1 MSQNPGG
8 WDPFGNGAGD
18 GPSFE
23 EIARALQNMMSGQG
37 DLDPEMAAQL
47 GLPSDPAVLR
57 SMMAQAQSM
66 FVNASNPEGAWDR
79 AREAARQLASAD
91 VSAAPALEADQSREA
106 AAIKDAFSLAGLW
119 LDEVT
124 EFETPPV
131 AARAYS
137 PRQWVEASFASFR
150 EMTTP
155 MAGSVTAAMKEA
167 MESQV
172 PEEMK
177 AMMGTASSML
187 DGMGQSLFA
196 MQLGQA
202 VGTLSQEILS
212 TSDIGVPLI
221 KGSLGLLPRN
231 VAAFSEGLEVDDEQ
245 IRLYLAL
252 REEAHA
258 RLFHRAPWL
267 RDHVFRAI
275 TDYGQGIEI
284 DMDRIGEV
292 ARTVD
297 PANPESIQDALGEGL
312 FQPTNTPA
320 QEAAL
325 ARLETLL
332 ALIEGWVDVVVNEA
346 ASRLP
351 GAPAL
356 AETIRRR
363 RATQGPAEKTFAG
376 LVGLELRPR
385 RLRDAA
391 ALFHFIEAEGGRP
404 ARDTVWTHPDL
415 LPTTE
420 DLNDPAGYAER
431 QKAVAEASA
440 DVDADLEKLLSG
452 GYDTPETGSA
462 DGQDSAGSSP
472 SSS

>member
-155 MAGSVTAAMKEA
+155 MAGSVTAAIKEA

-212 TSDIGVPLI
+212 TSDIGIAMIDDKPAKALASI
-221 KGSLGLLPRN
+221 LLWGSDDKWDWSRQ
-231 VAAFSEGLEVDDEQ
+231 FDEVTH
-245 IRLYLAL
+245 YLTSNMIE
-252 REEAHA
+252 RCDKDG
-258 RLFHRAPWL
+258 RPAPQACKHSL
-267 RDHVFRAI
+267 A
-275 TDYGQGIEI
+275 E
-284 DMDRIGEV
+284 
-292 ARTVD
+292 
-297 PANPESIQDALGEGL
+297 
-312 FQPTNTPA
+312 
-320 QEAAL
+320 L
-325 ARLETLL
+325 ARLMARMVLHFELYSLWDVYTVKGRLRYSGIEVKASTYTNSWLTYQRQMIHDLYDLL
-332 ALIEGWVDVVVNEA
+332 GKADLSIGEY
-346 ASRLP
+346 R
-351 GAPAL
+351 
-356 AETIRRR
+356 
-363 RATQGPAEKTFAG
+363 AG
-376 LVGLELRPR
+376 LNR
-385 RLRDAA
+385 
-391 ALFHFIEAEGGRP
+391 
-404 ARDTVWTHPDL
+404 
-415 LPTTE
+415 TE
-420 DLNDPAGYAER
+420 CD
-431 QKAVAEASA
+431 KA
-440 DVDADLEKLLSG
+440 
-452 GYDTPETGSA
+452 
-462 DGQDSAGSSP
+462 
-472 SSS
+472 